1 MTNPKAT
8 LKELIQ
14 IAHDSTEFYTDAAKE
29 VRMPE
34 LAELFTRM
42 AGHKKSLAATLSHRL
57 STLGATPPDS
67 GTVSGWLRKA
77 YAEIRVKI
85 TGKQDKAYVAQ
96 LEDTEDRLLRHFEEA
111 INDPDNAPIR
121 AELFATIGQVR
132 ACHNEM
138 RSWNVRLNPKAA

>member
-14 IAHDSTEFYTDAAKE
+14 IANDSTEFYTDAAKE

-34 LAELFTRM
+34 IAELFNRM
-42 AGHKKSLAATLSHRL
+42 AGHKKALAATLGQRL
-57 STLGATPPDS
+57 SSLGETPPDS
-67 GTVSGWLRKA
+67 GTVAGWLRQA
-77 YAEIRVKI
+77 YAEVRATI
-85 TGKQDKAYVAQ
+85 TGNQDKEYVAQ
-96 LEDTEDRLLRHFEEA
+96 LEDTEDRLLHHFEDA
-111 INDPDNAPIR
+111 LGDPENASIR

-138 RSWNVRLNPKAA
+138 RAWKVRLTQKAA